1 MQSKISETTIVI
13 LMNDHIV
20 LSLLRLNGDEH
31 MQRRSGV
38 PAPLRV
44 CLPCFKKRSERL
56 FRLVGRFAIVIALT
70 ISVLIIP
77 TPEGLS
83 PEGHRA
89 LAALV
94 FTGSLLALQ
103 PVSLPI
109 AGLMVP
115 AVQVI
120 LGVAD
125 STQAFETFSRPVI
138 FLVLGSL
145 FLAEA
150 LRKHGLTRR
159 LALASI
165 ASSGG
170 DTKKLLLGI
179 MGIAALLSM
188 WVENT
193 ATAAV
198 LIPVALTIS
207 REIPD
212 PKKARELLV
221 LLVLGISYS
230 ASLGG
235 MVTIMGSASN
245 AVASGFLAAVQVWT
259 FIDWMRYGLSAF
271 ILIFPITYWILPRL
285 LPATVQKL
293 DMNLISQEVEKT
305 GPMNSTEREIMATMI
320 AAIFFWV
327 TGSFIETS
335 FGLPPT
341 TLSPAIIA
349 VAAISYLSLRGI
361 FDWEDVKGVS
371 WGFLFIIGAGLSLG
385 EALGRTGVTTWL
397 GNLMEPIVAG
407 SPVLGAMLILVFLS
421 ALLTN
426 VMNNATVA
434 AVFVP
439 ILISISQANPNFNA
453 VQFALPVAL
462 ATTFGYSLPSA
473 SGRMALVAAT
483 GIVTRKDMIRCGL
496 ILTFIS
502 SIILALYFYVLVT
515 SNWI

>member
-1 MQSKISETTIVI
+1 
-13 LMNDHIV
+13 V
-20 LSLLRLNGDEH
+20 L
-31 MQRRSGV
+31 V
-38 PAPLRV
+38 FPA
-44 CLPCFKKRSERL
+44 
-56 FRLVGRFAIVIALT
+56 
-70 ISVLIIP
+70 
-77 TPEGLS
+77 PEGLS

-89 LAALV
+89 LAAFV

-109 AGLMVP
+109 AGLMV
-115 AVQVI
+115 AVVQVI
-120 LGVAD
+120 LGVAN

-159 LALASI
+159 FVLISI

-170 DTKKLLLGI
+170 DVRRLLLGL
-179 MGIAALLSM
+179 MCVAAIFSM

-207 REIPD
+207 REVPD
-212 PKKARELLV
+212 PRKARGLLV

-235 MVTIMGSASN
+235 MVTIIGSASN
-245 AVASGFLAAVQVWT
+245 AVASGFLATIQVWT
-259 FIDWMRYGLSAF
+259 FVDWMRYGLPAF
-271 ILIFPITYWILPRL
+271 VLVFPITWWVLPHL
-285 LPATVQKL
+285 VPATVHHINTDRL
-293 DMNLISQEVEKT
+293 NEETEKN
-305 GPMNSTEREIMATMI
+305 GSMSTVEREILLTMAV
-320 AAIFFWV
+320 AIFFWV
-327 TGSFIETS
+327 TGSFIEPILN
-335 FGLPPT
+335 LPQT

-349 VAAISYLSLRGI
+349 VAAVSYLSLRGI
-361 FDWEDVKGVS
+361 FSWEDAKGVS

-385 EALGRTGVTTWL
+385 ETLGRTGVTDWL
-397 GNLMEPIVAG
+397 GTLMGPVITSS
-407 SPVLGAMLILVFLS
+407 SPFLAIMLLVFLS

-439 ILISISQANPNFNA
+439 VLISIAQVDPSFNA
-453 VQFALPVAL
+453 VQLALPVSL

-473 SGRMALVAAT
+473 SGRMALIAAT
-483 GIVTRKDMIRCGL
+483 GIVDRKDMMRCGL
-496 ILTFIS
+496 ILTIIS
-502 SIILALYFYVLVT
+502 SVILASFFYVLT
-515 SNWI
+515 ILKWI